1 MCPSLC
7 ISDGARSLILGSFRE
22 PEDQLLDEGMAY
34 SYSLRSSAVCM
45 GAVLPGNTLSS
56 LKCYLNSDNLNLQIW
71 LTCCIVGVS
80 SITFFGKRKFAR
92 VAAVGRKP
100 TAITRE
106 LRSNISLAE
115 VSQYTTENDFWLV
128 VNGIVIDYTKFL
140 ENHPAV
146 PL

>member
-1 MCPSLC
+1 MIGWEEKYL
-7 ISDGARSLILGSFRE
+7 
-22 PEDQLLDEGMAY
+22 
-34 SYSLRSSAVCM
+34 SAIY
-45 GAVLPGNTLSS
+45 T
-56 LKCYLNSDNLNLQIW
+56 W
-71 LTCCIVGVS
+71 LTCYIVVVS